1 MTLTA
6 KAGYLRAAKMGVITL
21 PSGTTVAP
29 SKKLGWE
36 FDLGYEFKFMK
47 NIKYVVD
54 AGIFFPGKYFD
65 NTDGNLTQDLTNNV
79 YGARHM
85 LVIEW

>member
-1 MTLTA
+1 MRLTA
-6 KAGYLRAAKMGVITL
+6 KAGYLRAAKMGVI
-21 PSGTTVAP
+21 GNVAP

-65 NTDGNLTQDLTNNV
+65 NTDGDLIRDLTNNV